1 MAVSPPRE
9 GTARTPFGQL
19 SHERMRH
26 LEVLY
31 RLLERMYRAD
41 SLSSIYTEAVEAT
54 RAALECNSVALLL
67 GDQSRGWRAA
77 AAIEFTADGCATL
90 SRALHALRAD
100 HGYEPICLCRQS
112 EGPPNLLELMH
123 RENLESLCLVPLII
137 DGAQVGELMA
147 GFRAERSLAAD
158 EVELVSAISR
168 HLSLAMERQ
177 MAQDR
182 LRENEER
189 VRRELAARRRAEVA
203 LRDSESRLRF
213 ALEAGRM
220 GTWEW
225 SIRSGRMV
233 WSPNLEVIHGL
244 QPGTFP
250 GTFEAYAHDMH
261 PDDRDAVLASIR
273 RAVAR
278 NIEHHMEY
286 RIIWPDGSIHWV
298 ESRGRTILDEDGEPD
313 RMIGL
318 CMDITERKRVEER
331 ITALSN
337 DLRRR
342 VEELDAL
349 LEVLPVGVLVA
360 HDPECRHMSMNP
372 AAAKLLGLP
381 VHMNPS
387 RNGENADRLPFRILR
402 DGMPVPPEDMPMQ
415 KAARTGK
422 PVQGEL
428 LEIALADAIRFEYIT
443 AVPLFDDDGRVRG
456 ALGAMID
463 MIERKR
469 FEDALRAADQR
480 KDEFLA
486 TLAHELRNPLAPIR
500 NAIEILRMGAD
511 SGIDPRIPQGV
522 IDRQVRHMTRLLE
535 DLLDVSRIS
544 YNKIELR
551 RERIELMT
559 PVQSALET
567 SRPLI
572 DERGHRFVISMPEDP
587 LWLNADGVRLAQV
600 FSNLLSNAAKYTP
613 AGGLIEFG
621 AVREGDELLVSVK
634 DSGVGIPEEMISQ
647 IFDMFSR
654 GSGSVERAEGGLGIG
669 LSLARALV
677 ELHGGRIEVRSE
689 GAGKGSEFIV
699 RLPLAPGMENTR
711 PADVDRV
718 EEPVAGARRVLV
730 VDDLRDSADSLAV
743 LLQVSGNK
751 AWTAHD
757 GRSALEAAER
767 LRPDVV
773 LLDIGM
779 PDLDGYEVCR
789 RLRATPWGKN
799 MMLIALTG
807 WGQEGD
813 RKRSLEAGF
822 DHHMV
827 KPVEVSALMKLL
839 DASGDAVSGNASAP
853 R

>member
-1 MAVSPPRE
+1 
-9 GTARTPFGQL
+9 
-19 SHERMRH
+19 MRH
-26 LEVLY
+26 LEALY

-41 SLSSIYTEAVEAT
+41 SLSCIYTEAVEAT
-54 RAALECNSVALLL
+54 RTALDCDGVALLL
-67 GDQSRGWRAA
+67 GDEGRGWRCA
-77 AAIEFTADGCATL
+77 AAIDFPAESCRAL
-90 SRALHALRAD
+90 SRSLPGLRAG
-100 HGYEPICLCRQS
+100 HGPGPICICPQADVDAA
-112 EGPPNLLELMH
+112 LLDALQ
-123 RENLESLCLVPLII
+123 RERLESLCLVSLVVDGSPL
-137 DGAQVGELMA
+137 GELAA
-147 GFRAERSLAAD
+147 GFRTPRALDPSEI
-158 EVELVSAISR
+158 EVASAIAR
-168 HLSLAMERQ
+168 HLTLAMERQ

-189 VRRELAARRRAEVA
+189 IRRELSARRRAEHA

-225 SIRSGRMV
+225 SIHSGRMV
-233 WSPNLEVIHGL
+233 WSPSLERIHGL
-244 QPGTFP
+244 QPGSFP
-250 GTFEAYAHDMH
+250 GTFAAYADDMH
-261 PDDRDAVLASIR
+261 PEDRDEVLASIH

-278 NIEHHMEY
+278 NIEHRMEY

-298 ESRGRTILDEDGEPD
+298 EARGRAFLDEDGEPE

-318 CMDITERKRVEER
+318 CMDITERKRVEQR
-331 ITALSN
+331 ITALGN

-360 HDPECRHMSMNP
+360 HDPDCRHISMNP
-372 AAAKLLGLP
+372 AAAELLELP
-381 VHMNPS
+381 VHVNPS
-387 RNGENADRLPFRILR
+387 RTGEQADQLPFRVLR
-402 DGMPVPPEDMPMQ
+402 DGSPVPPEEMPMQ
-415 KAARTGK
+415 RAARTGK
-422 PVQGEL
+422 PVRGEM
-428 LEIALADAIRFEYIT
+428 LEIALADTIRFEYII
-443 AVPLFDDDGRVRG
+443 AVPLFDDGGRVRG

-463 MIERKR
+463 MTERKR

-500 NAIEILRMGAD
+500 NAIEILRLGPD
-511 SGIDPRIPQGV
+511 SSIDPRVPQGV
-522 IDRQVRHMTRLLE
+522 IDRQIRHMTRLLD

-551 RERIELMT
+551 RERIEFMT

-572 DERGHRFVISMPEDP
+572 EERGHRFVVSMPEDV
-587 LWLNADGVRLAQV
+587 LWLYADPVRLAQV
-600 FSNLLSNAAKYTP
+600 FSNLVSNAAKYTP

-634 DSGVGIPEEMISQ
+634 DNGVGISPAMRSQ
-647 IFDMFSR
+647 IFGMFSR
-654 GSGSVERAEGGLGIG
+654 GSGSIERAEGGLGIG

-677 ELHGGRIEVRSE
+677 ELHGGRIDVRSE
-689 GAGKGSEFIV
+689 GEGRGSEFMV
-699 RLPLAPGMENTR
+699 RLPLASGMDRGE
-711 PADVDRV
+711 PADADSM
-718 EEPVAGARRVLV
+718 EPSAAATARRVLV
-730 VDDLRDSADSLAV
+730 VDDLKDSADSLAV
-743 LLQVSGNK
+743 LLRVTGNK

-767 LRPDVV
+767 LRPDVA

-789 RLRATPWGKN
+789 RMRQTPWGRD

-813 RKRSLEAGF
+813 RRRSLEAGF
-822 DHHMV
+822 DHHLV
-827 KPVEVSALMKLL
+827 KPVEIPALMRLL
-839 DASGDAVSGNASAP
+839 EQTGDGQP
-853 R
+853 